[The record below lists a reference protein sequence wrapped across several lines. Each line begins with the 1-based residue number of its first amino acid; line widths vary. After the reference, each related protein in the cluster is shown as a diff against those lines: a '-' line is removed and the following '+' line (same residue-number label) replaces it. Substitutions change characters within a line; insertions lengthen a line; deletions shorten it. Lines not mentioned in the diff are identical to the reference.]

1 MKTFDTSQVAAIAP
15 LAIVV
20 IAGLAVLLL
29 EAFAGGKNRRYLM
42 GFSVV
47 ACILAF
53 GVQYTQFVDLAPG
66 ATMSVFSGSLD
77 ADRFSAMFGM
87 LFLANAALV
96 CLLAPDFLKEH
107 GFEFG
112 EFYSLVLFGTAGMM
126 IMAAATDFLTIFI
139 GIETMSLAVYVLTGS
154 WRKNAKSSEGAMKYF
169 LVGSFA
175 TAVLLYGMALVYG
188 ASGFT
193 RLGDIARVTGDVT
206 NMPIFII
213 GMLLILVAVCFKIAA
228 VPFHMWAPDA
238 YEGAPSPVTA
248 FMAAGVKAAGFATLM
263 RLFGTAFGRADLAFG
278 NSGWAQI
285 FAVIAAATMTLG
297 NLAALRQ
304 DNIKRMLAYSS
315 ISHAGY
321 LLLGVVAMS
330 TPAVADAA
338 RSAIVFYLV
347 SYTFSVVGAFGV
359 VAWISSKN
367 DERLQLDG
375 WAGLGSRHP
384 AAALAM
390 TIFMLSF
397 AGIPPTGGFFGKFYL
412 FRVVLE
418 KPDLTWLV
426 IVAVVNSMI
435 AAYYYLRVVTA
446 MYFREVG
453 REPRPIVSTSMTAA
467 IAIACFATLGL
478 GLLPGWLLTAAQN
491 SPIGK

>member
-1 MKTFDTSQVAAIAP
+1 MKTFDATQVAALAP
-15 LAIVV
+15 LAIVI

-29 EAFAGGKNRRYLM
+29 EAFAGSKNRRFLM
-42 GFSVV
+42 GFSIV
-47 ACILAF
+47 ACLIAF
-53 GVQYTQFVDLAPG
+53 GVQYAAFVDLPVG
-66 ATMSVFSGSLD
+66 ATNAIFAGSLS
-77 ADRFSAMFGM
+77 ADRFSALFGM

-112 EFYSLVLFGTAGMM
+112 EFYALVLFGTAGMM

-154 WRKNAKSSEGAMKYF
+154 WRKNPKSSEGAMKYF

-188 ASGFT
+188 ATQATG
-193 RLGDIARVTGDVT
+193 LAAVARAVSAHPSS
-206 NMPIFII
+206 PILII

-263 RLFGTAFGRADLAFG
+263 RLFGTAFNHVDLAFG
-278 NSGWAQI
+278 ASGWAQI
-285 FAVIAAATMTLG
+285 LAIIAAATMTLG

-304 DNIKRMLAYSS
+304 DNIKRLLAYSS

-321 LLLGVVAMS
+321 LLLGVVAMAS
-330 TPAVADAA
+330 VPDAA
-338 RSAIVFYLV
+338 RAAIVFYLV

-412 FRVVLE
+412 FRAVLE

-426 IVAVVNSMI
+426 LVAVVNSMI

-453 REPRPIVSTSMTAA
+453 REPRPIVSAPMTTA
-467 IAIACFATLGL
+467 IAIACLATLGL

-491 SPIGK
+491 APIGR